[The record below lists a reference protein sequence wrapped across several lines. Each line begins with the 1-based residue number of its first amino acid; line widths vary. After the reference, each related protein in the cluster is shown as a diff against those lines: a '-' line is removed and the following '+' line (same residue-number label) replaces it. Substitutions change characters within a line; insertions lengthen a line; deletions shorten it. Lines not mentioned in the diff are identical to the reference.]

1 MINNPSQILK
11 DVIKF
16 NNPNVL
22 TDLKGKIDKII
33 SDIINDIRFNPTQQL
48 KSISSTLGVVINN
61 MNVSN
66 QKLKNLMKTINEE
79 IDSIKHIGNAITNI
93 SNKVNSI
100 NSKLDRLPENSGAI
114 LNSILASEEY
124 DNGRYFG
131 ELKNGKKDGKGV
143 YYYNNGDRY
152 EGDWKLG
159 VRDGK
164 GVYYYSNGERYEGD
178 FKEDKFTGKGVFHY
192 KDGTREMGDYN
203 ENVPYGTFARLHPD
217 GKVEA
222 IQC

>member
-1 MINNPSQILK
+1 MINDPSQILK

-33 SDIINDIRFNPTQQL
+33 SDITKDPKLNPIQQL
-48 KSISSTLGVVINN
+48 KKISSTLGVVINN
-61 MNVSN
+61 TNVSN
-66 QKLKNLMKTINEE
+66 QKLTNLMKNINEE
-79 IDSIKHIGNAITNI
+79 ISNVKSIGNAILNI
-93 SNKVNSI
+93 NNNINLI
-100 NSKLDRLPENSGAI
+100 NSKLDKIPSSNGEP
-114 LNSILASEEY
+114 LNSILGSEEY
-124 DNGRYFG
+124 ENGRYFG

-178 FKEDKFTGKGVFHY
+178 FKEDKFTGRGVFHY
-192 KDGTREMGDYN
+192 KDGTREMGDYK
-203 ENVPYGTFARLHPD
+203 ENIPTGVFARLHPD

-222 IQC
+222 IKC